1 MFRALLEELRR
12 NMDNERRGII
22 STYDLLHDAIKQ
34 TYDSLLT
41 SLDTHYAG
49 TDRQLRAQLNSLGT
63 MLPTVQMH
71 LIMCTTFSTT
81 ANKYE
86 FLNMAYHLIDRLT
99 ALAHLTY
106 PLRPGNSNDMTTD
119 YKAKFVQCLEPVLS
133 TLDGARVE
141 HGGAGS
147 QTGAQDGGDH
157 DQRDQGERHG
167 ANGGLVGEAGGQR
180 SVSKSLPVTPKH
192 RTSSARV
199 EFQTDFPEHCQLF
212 DGHMKVSCQGGAII
226 KYNIIIK
233 QRGTQP
239 QTIVYGTLAQY
250 LKNISL

>member
-1 MFRALLEELRR
+1 
-12 NMDNERRGII
+12 MDNERRGII

-141 HGGAGS
+141 YGAAGS
-147 QTGAQDGGDH
+147 QTEQEAGDH

-167 ANGGLVGEAGGQR
+167 VANGGLVGEDGVQR
-180 SVSKSLPVTPKH
+180 SVSKSLPATPKH

-212 DGHMKVSCQGGAII
+212 DGHMKVSGELSVAII
-226 KYNIIIK
+226 KYNIIIIN

-239 QTIVYGTLAQY
+239 QTANYSGTLARY
-250 LKNISL
+250 LKNI

>member
-1 MFRALLEELRR
+1 
-12 NMDNERRGII
+12 
-22 STYDLLHDAIKQ
+22 
-34 TYDSLLT
+34 
-41 SLDTHYAG
+41 
-49 TDRQLRAQLNSLGT
+49 
-63 MLPTVQMH
+63 
-71 LIMCTTFSTT
+71 
-81 ANKYE
+81 
-86 FLNMAYHLIDRLT
+86 
-99 ALAHLTY
+99 
-106 PLRPGNSNDMTTD
+106 MTTD

-180 SVSKSLPVTPKH
+180 GVSKSLPVTPKH

-233 QRGTQP
+233 QRRGTQP
-239 QTIVYGTLAQY
+239 QTGTLPQY

>member
-1 MFRALLEELRR
+1 MQSIKELQNSLRDGVILFRALLEELRR
-12 NMDNERRGII
+12 NMDTERRGII

-34 TYDSLLT
+34 TYDSLLV

-71 LIMCTTFSTT
+71 LIMCTTFSST

-119 YKAKFVQCLEPVLS
+119 YKVKFVQCLEPVLS
-133 TLDGARVE
+133 TLDGARV
-141 HGGAGS
+141 
-147 QTGAQDGGDH
+147 
-157 DQRDQGERHG
+157 DQGPGSHLGQQEAGDQDQGGKGERLV
-167 ANGGLVGEAGGQR
+167 ANGGLEGEVGGHR
-180 SVSKSLPVTPKH
+180 SVSKSLPPTPKH
-192 RTSSARV
+192 RSSVRV
-199 EFQTDFPEHCQLF
+199 EFQSDFPEHCQMF
-212 DGHMKVSCQGGAII
+212 DGHMKVSC
-226 KYNIIIK
+226 
-233 QRGTQP
+233 R
-239 QTIVYGTLAQY
+239 
-250 LKNISL
+250 